1 MKRQNSIKTDNLP
14 FDVIKRI
21 VLSGGRVHFIGV
33 GGVSMY
39 SLARLTLSLGAAVSG
54 SDREESERTR
64 SLSSLG
70 ANIIIGHNSENLRG
84 SRLVVFS
91 HAIDEEDPEL
101 IAARE
106 SNIPIAN
113 RAEYMGAMMLE
124 YKGRIGV
131 SGSHGK
137 STTVAL
143 LDAIFSRAMT
153 NPTVLSGALLDN
165 GEPYRL
171 GSDGILIYEACE
183 YRDSFLRFSPTVCI
197 ALNMELDHT
206 DYFPDIESLR
216 LSFLKALN
224 RARDLAVIS
233 GDDQNLKKI
242 KTKIT
247 TRTLTFGR
255 GQENDYRYEITA
267 FKGEKFKFNI
277 YKFDNIIGSFS
288 LNIPG
293 VFNVHNAAAAIVT
306 ALEYGIDL
314 ETVRDAVSAF
324 TGVRQRL
331 EHLGDVRG
339 RAVYYDY
346 AHHPTEIGASIDAI
360 RGLCRG
366 QITLLFRP
374 HTYSRTASLW
384 DETCRALSLADYPL
398 VCDIYP
404 AREEP
409 IPGVTAE
416 NLARDCGGVY
426 LSDENAAEYVLRNT
440 RGTIVLMGAGDLTEI
455 KNQLMR

>member
-1 MKRQNSIKTDNLP
+1 MKRQNSAKTDNLP

-39 SLARLTLSLGAAVSG
+39 SLACLTLSLGAAVSG
-54 SDREESERTR
+54 SDREESERTHR
-64 SLSSLG
+64 LSSLG
-70 ANIIIGHNSENLRG
+70 AKIFHRHDGANVMG
-84 SRLVVFS
+84 SALVVFS
-91 HAIDEEDPEL
+91 HAIDEDNSE
-101 IAARE
+101 IAAARE
-106 SNIPIAN
+106 ANIPIAN

-143 LDAIFSRAMT
+143 LDAIFSSAMT
-153 NPTVLSGALLDN
+153 NPTVLSGAELDN
-165 GEPYRL
+165 GEPCRL
-171 GSDGILIYEACE
+171 GSQGILIYEACE
-183 YRDSFLRFSPTVCI
+183 YRDSFLRFSPTVAV

-206 DYFPDIESLR
+206 DYFPDIDSLR
-216 LSFLKALN
+216 LSFLKAMN
-224 RARDLAVIS
+224 RARDLVVIS

-242 KTKIT
+242 KPKIT
-247 TRTLTFGR
+247 PRTLSFGR
-255 GQENDYRYEITA
+255 ERENDYRYEITA
-267 FKGEKFKFNI
+267 FNGNKNEFSV

-293 VFNVHNAAAAIVT
+293 VFNVHNATAAIVT
-306 ALEYGIDL
+306 ALELGIDL
-314 ETVRDAVSAF
+314 ETIREAVAAF
-324 TGVRQRL
+324 SGVRRRL
-331 EHLGDVRG
+331 EYLGDVRG

-360 RGLCRG
+360 RELYRG
-366 QITLLFRP
+366 SITVLFRP

-384 DETCRALSLADYPL
+384 EDTCRALSLADYPL

-416 NLARDCGGVY
+416 NLARDLGGVY
-426 LSDENAAEYVLRNT
+426 LPDEEAAEYILKNT
-440 RGTIVLMGAGDLTEI
+440 RGAIVLMGAGDLTEI
-455 KNQLMR
+455 KKQLMR